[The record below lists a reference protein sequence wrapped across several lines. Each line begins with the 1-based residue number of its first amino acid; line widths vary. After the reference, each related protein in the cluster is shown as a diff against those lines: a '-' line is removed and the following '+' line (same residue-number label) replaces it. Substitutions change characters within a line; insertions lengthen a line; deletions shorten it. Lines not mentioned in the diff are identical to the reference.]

1 MSPFSEELSSLRQE
15 ARRSETMASATTIQ
29 TDEAQE
35 STQTCRPECAVT
47 PVIAN
52 CNPVYLVIKRSFDI
66 LAALAAG
73 ILLILPMCVI
83 ALLIKLDSKG
93 PVIFKQERMGTGGK
107 PFTMYKFR
115 SMRMDAP
122 SELATREFTDLDKYL
137 TRLGKFLRCT
147 SLDELPQLIN
157 ILNGTMSFVGYRP
170 VCLTEVELNQLRKDY
185 GVFAARPGLT
195 GLAQVSGRDNLEFEE
210 KAKLDAQY
218 VQNRSIK
225 MDLWCLFRTV
235 VVVITG
241 EGIL

>member
-1 MSPFSEELSSLRQE
+1 
-15 ARRSETMASATTIQ
+15 MASMSTIQ
-29 TDEAQE
+29 KEEDLACAQ
-35 STQTCRPECAVT
+35 SCPPNNTIT
-47 PVIAN
+47 PIA
-52 CNPVYLVIKRSFDI
+52 PTRKPLYLFLKRSFDI
-66 LAALAAG
+66 VAALIAG
-73 ILLILPMCVI
+73 SVLLLPMCVI

-93 PVIFKQERMGTGGK
+93 PVIFKQDRMGKDGK

-115 SMRMDAP
+115 SMRIDAP
-122 SELATREFTDLDKYL
+122 SELATREFTDLDRYL

-170 VCLTEVELNQLRKDY
+170 VCLTEVNLNQLRKEY

-210 KAKLDAQY
+210 KAKLDAHY

-225 MDLWCLFRTV
+225 MDLWCLFKTV
-235 VVVITG
+235 VVVFTG

>member
-1 MSPFSEELSSLRQE
+1 
-15 ARRSETMASATTIQ
+15 MASMTTIE
-29 TDEAQE
+29 TKEDLEHAQNA
-35 STQTCRPECAVT
+35 TAQCAVT
-47 PVIAN
+47 PVS
-52 CNPVYLVIKRSFDI
+52 PKRKPLYLFFKRSFDI
-66 LAALAAG
+66 LAALIAG
-73 ILLILPMCVI
+73 ILLLLPMGII
-83 ALLIKLDSKG
+83 ALMIKLDSKG
-93 PVIFKQERMGTGGK
+93 PVIFKQDRMGKDGK

-115 SMRMDAP
+115 SMRLDAP

-147 SLDELPQLIN
+147 SLDELPQLLN

-170 VCLTEVELNQLRKDY
+170 VCLTEVELNRLRGEY

-210 KAKLDAQY
+210 KAKLDAYY

>member
-1 MSPFSEELSSLRQE
+1 
-15 ARRSETMASATTIQ
+15 MASMTTIE
-29 TDEAQE
+29 TKEDLEHAQNA
-35 STQTCRPECAVT
+35 TAQCAVT
-47 PVIAN
+47 PVS
-52 CNPVYLVIKRSFDI
+52 PKRKPLYLFFKRSFDI
-66 LAALAAG
+66 LAALIAG
-73 ILLILPMCVI
+73 ILLLLPMGII
-83 ALLIKLDSKG
+83 ALMIKLDSKG
-93 PVIFKQERMGTGGK
+93 PVIFKQDRMGKDGK

-115 SMRMDAP
+115 SMRLDAP
-122 SELATREFTDLDKYL
+122 SELATREFTDLDSYL

-147 SLDELPQLIN
+147 SLDELPQLLN

-170 VCLTEVELNQLRKDY
+170 VCLTEVELNRLRGEY

-210 KAKLDAQY
+210 KAKLDAYY

>member
-1 MSPFSEELSSLRQE
+1 
-15 ARRSETMASATTIQ
+15 MASTTTIQ
-29 TDEAQE
+29 KEGLE
-35 STQTCRPECAVT
+35 YTQDCHPEGTVT
-47 PVIAN
+47 PVIPN
-52 CNPVYLVIKRSFDI
+52 RKPLYLFIKRGFD
-66 LAALAAG
+66 LFAALIAG
-73 ILLILPMCVI
+73 ILLLLPMCII

-93 PVIFKQERMGTGGK
+93 PVIFKQARMGKDGK
-107 PFTMYKFR
+107 VFTMYKFR
-115 SMRMDAP
+115 SMRIDAP
-122 SELATREFTDLDKYL
+122 RELATREFTDLDKYL

-170 VCLTEVELNQLRKDY
+170 VCLTEVELNQLRKEY

-210 KAKLDAQY
+210 KAKLDAHY

-225 MDLWCLFRTV
+225 MDLWCLFKTV
-235 VVVITG
+235 VVVLTG